1 MLNRDVISI
10 LLLSFYLIDVKSENK
25 NHRVFS
31 MINLCDVALLFDLP
45 SPEND
50 RSNFLRLD
58 SFVATGNRKG
68 DRDFA
73 WKWRFV
79 ARISAFASWFSI
91 QDFLFKKNFKVKSN
105 AHINQSQGL
114 KNCHC

>member
-1 MLNRDVISI
+1 
-10 LLLSFYLIDVKSENK
+10 
-25 NHRVFS
+25 
-31 MINLCDVALLFDLP
+31 MINLCDVALLLYLP

-79 ARISAFASWFSI
+79 ARISPFASRFLT
-91 QDFLFKKNFKVKSN
+91 QDFFLRKT
-105 AHINQSQGL
+105 L
-114 KNCHC
+114 K

>member
-25 NHRVFS
+25 NHRAFS

-58 SFVATGNRKG
+58 SFVATGNRKATEILRGNG
-68 DRDFA
+68 DLWHVSVHLPLGFRY
-73 WKWRFV
+73 
-79 ARISAFASWFSI
+79 RIFF
-91 QDFLFKKNFKVKSN
+91 FKKT
-105 AHINQSQGL
+105 L
-114 KNCHC
+114 K

>member
-1 MLNRDVISI
+1 
-10 LLLSFYLIDVKSENK
+10 VKSENK
-25 NHRVFS
+25 NHRAFS

-91 QDFLFKKNFKVKSN
+91 QDFL
-105 AHINQSQGL
+105 
-114 KNCHC
+114 